1 MILIPLIKPRTNCN
15 FFLHKP
21 RIENLLDYHMLV
33 VQLSLFFVEFL
44 GIWLLLLLGMVFLL
58 CLVIPF
64 LEEGQDDVNS
74 RQDVFFCIPIPPI
87 TFSYTLL
94 FCFPF

>member
-1 MILIPLIKPRTNCN
+1 
-15 FFLHKP
+15 
-21 RIENLLDYHMLV
+21 
-33 VQLSLFFVEFL
+33 LSLFFVEFL
-44 GIWLLLLLGMVFLL
+44 GIWLLLLLGMVFLF
-58 CLVIPF
+58 CFAIPF

-74 RQDVFFCIPIPPI
+74 RQDVFFCIPIPPT